1 MLRPLLVLFL
11 FALGLRAAE
20 LVRIDAC
27 ELVPTDWADGD
38 SFLVRT
44 PDGQEHTVRLYG
56 ADCIE
61 WHIGDESDARRLRA
75 QRRYFGI
82 SDHGGSA
89 QASIDAAK
97 SFGEKAAERRT
108 ELLGKP
114 FTLITSF
121 ADARGDGRHKRIYG
135 FVRTSSGDDLAT
147 VLVRE
152 GLARAFGVYRQTP
165 EGLSKDD
172 WQQELADHELAAAS
186 RRLGVWKLT
195 DWEKLPAERRA
206 EREDLAQLRG
216 AIDDAAEPEAESID
230 LNQAARDELMRL
242 PGIGEKTAN
251 AIIEHR
257 EEKPFTTIDELDEI
271 PGIGPAT
278 LERIRPFLTVSREP

>member
-1 MLRPLLVLFL
+1 MLFL
-11 FALGLRAAE
+11 TALCLRAAE
-20 LVRIDAC
+20 LSRLEAC
-27 ELVPTDWADGD
+27 VLVPTEWADGD

-44 PDGQEHTVRLYG
+44 ADGTEHTVRLYG

-61 WHIGDESDARRLRA
+61 WHIGDESDDRRLRA

-82 SDHGGSA
+82 SGHGGSA
-89 QASIDAAK
+89 QASIEAAK
-97 SFGEKAAERRT
+97 SFGKAAAERR
-108 ELLGKP
+108 EEVLAEP

-135 FVRTSSGDDLAT
+135 FIRTSTGEDLAT
-147 VLVRE
+147 LLVRE

-165 EGLSKDD
+165 EGVSKDD

-186 RRLGVWKLT
+186 RRAGVWGLT
-195 DWEKLPAERRA
+195 DWESLPAERRA
-206 EREDLAQLRG
+206 EREEVAQLRG
-216 AIDDAAEPEAESID
+216 AIDARAEPDPQSID
-230 LNQAARDELMRL
+230 LNEAARDELMRL

-251 AIIEHR
+251 AIIEFR
-257 EEKPFTTIDELDEI
+257 EERPFTSVEDLDRV

-278 LERIRPFLTVSREP
+278 IERIRPFLKVSREP

>member
-1 MLRPLLVLFL
+1 MLLLT
-11 FALGLRAAE
+11 ALCLRAAE
-20 LVRIDAC
+20 LSRLEAC
-27 ELVPTDWADGD
+27 VLVPTEWADGD

-44 PDGQEHTVRLYG
+44 ADGTEHTVRLYG

-82 SDHGGSA
+82 SGHGGSA
-89 QASIDAAK
+89 QASIEAAK
-97 SFGEKAAERRT
+97 SFGKAAAERR
-108 ELLGKP
+108 EEVLAEP

-135 FVRTSSGDDLAT
+135 FIRTSTGEDLAT
-147 VLVRE
+147 LLVRE

-165 EGLSKDD
+165 EGVSKDD

-186 RRLGVWKLT
+186 RRAGVWGLT
-195 DWEKLPAERRA
+195 DWESLPAERRA
-206 EREDLAQLRG
+206 EREEVAQLRG
-216 AIDDAAEPEAESID
+216 AIDARAEPDPQSID
-230 LNQAARDELMRL
+230 LNEAARDELMRL

-251 AIIEHR
+251 AIIEFR
-257 EEKPFTTIDELDEI
+257 EERPFTSVEDLDRV

-278 LERIRPFLTVSREP
+278 IERIRPFLQVSREP

>member
-1 MLRPLLVLFL
+1 MFFL
-11 FALGLRAAE
+11 TALCLRAAE
-20 LVRIDAC
+20 LSRLEAC
-27 ELVPTDWADGD
+27 VLVPTDWADGD

-44 PDGQEHTVRLYG
+44 ADGSKHTVRLYG

-82 SDHGGSA
+82 SGHGGSA
-89 QASIDAAK
+89 QASIEAAK
-97 SFGEKAAERRT
+97 SFGKAASERR
-108 ELLGKP
+108 EAVLAEP

-135 FVRTSSGDDLAT
+135 FIRTSAGDDLAT
-147 VLVRE
+147 LLVRE

-165 EGLSKDD
+165 EGVSKDD
-172 WQQELADHELAAAS
+172 WQQELADQELAAAS
-186 RRLGVWKLT
+186 RRAGVWALT
-195 DWEKLPAERRA
+195 DWESLPAERRA
-206 EREDLAQLRG
+206 EREEVAQLRG
-216 AIDDAAEPEAESID
+216 AIDARAEPDPQSID
-230 LNQAARDELMRL
+230 LNEAARDELMRL

-251 AIIEHR
+251 AIIEFR
-257 EEKPFTTIDELDEI
+257 EERPFASVEDLDRV

-278 LERIRPFLTVSREP
+278 LERIRPFLQVSRKP

>member
-1 MLRPLLVLFL
+1 M
-11 FALGLRAAE
+11 
-20 LVRIDAC
+20 
-27 ELVPTDWADGD
+27 LVPTEWADGD

-44 PDGQEHTVRLYG
+44 ADGIEHTVRLYG

-82 SDHGGSA
+82 SAHGGSA
-89 QASIDAAK
+89 QASIEAAK
-97 SFGEKAAERRT
+97 SFGRAAAERR
-108 ELLGKP
+108 EEVLAEP

-135 FVRTSSGDDLAT
+135 FIRTSTGEDLAT
-147 VLVRE
+147 LLVRE

-165 EGLSKDD
+165 EGVSKDD

-186 RRLGVWKLT
+186 RRAGVWRLT
-195 DWEKLPAERRA
+195 DWESLPAERRA
-206 EREDLAQLRG
+206 EREEVAQLRG
-216 AIDDAAEPEAESID
+216 AIDARAEPDLQSID
-230 LNQAARDELMRL
+230 LNEAARDELMRL

-251 AIIEHR
+251 AIIEFR
-257 EEKPFTTIDELDEI
+257 EERPFSSVEELDRV

-278 LERIRPFLTVSREP
+278 LERIRPFLRVSLKP

>member
-1 MLRPLLVLFL
+1 MLFL
-11 FALGLRAAE
+11 TALCLRAAE
-20 LVRIDAC
+20 LSRLEAC
-27 ELVPTDWADGD
+27 VLVPTEWADGD

-44 PDGQEHTVRLYG
+44 ADGTEHTVRLYG

-82 SDHGGSA
+82 SGHGGSA
-89 QASIDAAK
+89 QASIEAAK
-97 SFGEKAAERRT
+97 SFGKAAAERR
-108 ELLGKP
+108 EEVLAEP

-135 FVRTSSGDDLAT
+135 FIRTSTGEDLAT
-147 VLVRE
+147 LLVRE

-165 EGLSKDD
+165 EGVSKDD

-186 RRLGVWKLT
+186 RRAGVWGLT
-195 DWEKLPAERRA
+195 DWESLPAERRA
-206 EREDLAQLRG
+206 EREEVAQLRG
-216 AIDDAAEPEAESID
+216 AIDARAEPDPQSID
-230 LNQAARDELMRL
+230 LNEAARDELMRL

-251 AIIEHR
+251 AIIEFR
-257 EEKPFTTIDELDEI
+257 EERPFTSVEDLDRV

-278 LERIRPFLTVSREP
+278 IERIRPFLKVSREP